1 MYTVSRKIERLIN
14 LTIALLAT
22 RRFLTK
28 NEILRSVDG
37 YEGSDE
43 TKERMFERDKD
54 GLRNLGIVIE
64 VGGFDPLF
72 EDEAG
77 YRIKPEE
84 YSLDLGN
91 ITGTEIA
98 LLSLAGQAW
107 RGAALDVA
115 AQSALTKLHSMGI
128 QSDLDSVPAIAPR
141 LNTSGGDFHSI
152 TTAISER
159 CTISFTYLSP
169 SLARENRAV
178 APYAIATRNS
188 HWYVAGRDLAKNGVR
203 TFRFDRI
210 EGEITI
216 NRSGGGYEIPTGFDL
231 FAALDNEQSIH
242 IATVDIRKG
251 KAHVL
256 RNSAITASDKGEW
269 DRITVNYL
277 DEQRFIDLILW
288 HGEDVLVI
296 APIKLRAGI
305 ISALQEI
312 VRHHA

>member
-1 MYTVSRKIERLIN
+1 MSRKIERLIN

-28 NEILRSVDG
+28 GEIFRSVDG
-37 YEGSDE
+37 YEGSEE

-54 GLRNLGIVIE
+54 GLRNLGIAIE

-77 YRIKPEE
+77 YRIKPEK
-84 YSLDLGN
+84 YSLDLGHL
-91 ITGTEIA
+91 TGTEIA

-107 RGAALDVA
+107 KGAALDEA

-128 QSDLDSVPAIAPR
+128 QSDLDGVPAIAPR
-141 LNTSGGDFHSI
+141 LNTSGGDFHSM

-159 CTISFTYLSP
+159 CTISFAYLSP
-169 SLARENRAV
+169 SLTREIRTV

-188 HWYVAGRDLAKNGVR
+188 HWYVAGKDVAKDGVR

-216 NRSGGGYEIPTGFDL
+216 NKSDRGYEIPAGFDL
-231 FAALDNEQSIH
+231 FAILESELSTH

-251 KAHVL
+251 KAHLL
-256 RNSAITASDKGEW
+256 RNTAITTSEMGEW
-269 DRITVNYL
+269 DRITVNYF
-277 DEQRFIDLILW
+277 DAEGFIDLILW
-288 HGEDVLVI
+288 HGDDALLI
-296 APIKLRAGI
+296 APIELRTSVIG
-305 ISALQEI
+305 ALEEI
-312 VRHHA
+312 VRLHG